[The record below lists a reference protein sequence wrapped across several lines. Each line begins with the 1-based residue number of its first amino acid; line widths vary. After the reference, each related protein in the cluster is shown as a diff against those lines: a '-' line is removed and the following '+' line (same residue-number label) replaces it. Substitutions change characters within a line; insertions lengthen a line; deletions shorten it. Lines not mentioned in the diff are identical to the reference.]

1 MDDRFLR
8 DFAREPRPGFARALR
23 ERLRELDQHDPEPTG
38 FRWHPALAAA
48 LVIAVVAGVFMV
60 PTVRATARELLDLF
74 RVRNL
79 TAVPFDPARMERL
92 KSLAEGGEEGS
103 GPALFGFD
111 TEVLRAPGE
120 PRRFDTPQ
128 AAASAA
134 GLSVREPADLP
145 KGLALEGVVVTGDGE
160 ARMTVDTQ
168 QLASVLELLDL
179 DDVQVPG
186 EWDGRSL
193 TVRMPRAVIMKYA
206 KGERRVEFRQAASP
220 EVDLPPGADLAQMG
234 EVALRVL
241 GLDAREARRTA
252 QRIDW
257 NGTLLVPVPV
267 HASAFREVTI
277 HGAKGLVIEMRPDAT
292 KRDRRGG
299 LVLWTE
305 EGRVYALGGNL
316 QSGELVMMAES
327 VR

>member
-8 DFAREPRPGFARALR
+8 DHAREPRPGFARALR
-23 ERLRELDQHDPEPTG
+23 ERLREIEQRDPEPMG
-38 FRWHPALAAA
+38 FRLHPALAAA
-48 LVIAVVAGVFMV
+48 LVMAVVVGVFMV
-60 PTVRATARELLDLF
+60 PAVRATARDLLDLF

-79 TAVPFDPARMERL
+79 TAVPFDPARIERL
-92 KSLAEGGEEGS
+92 KSLADGTSEGA

-111 TEVLRAPGE
+111 TEVLKAPGE

-134 GLSVREPADLP
+134 GLSVREPSELP
-145 KGLALEGVVVTGDGE
+145 KGITLDGVIVTGEGE
-160 ARMTVDTQ
+160 ARLTADTRH
-168 QLASVLELLDL
+168 LASVLELLDL
-179 DDVQVPG
+179 DDVRVPS

-193 TVRMPRAVIMKYA
+193 TVHMPRAVIMKYA
-206 KGERRVEFRQAASP
+206 KGDRRVEFRQAASP

-252 QRIDW
+252 ERIDW
-257 NGTLLVPVPV
+257 NSTLLVPVPV
-267 HASAFREVTI
+267 HASTFREVTI
-277 HGAKGLVIEMRPDAT
+277 HGGKGLMIEMRPDEN
-292 KRDRRGG
+292 KKERRGS

-305 EGRVYALGGNL
+305 EGRVYALAGNL
-316 QSGELVMMAES
+316 QSGEMVLMAES